1 MIAAIQMQWLGVGV
15 AALIVAALLIVVL
28 IRHRGEDERLMSSTP
43 AKPADLQTGP
53 PPGWSGLAAAT
64 APPALAAGAPAAPA
78 ATPPAPAPFAA
89 APLEAP
95 RAAMP
100 PAAAPPAAAPLEPP
114 LAATPLAATPP
125 TAAPL
130 AAAPAAGSFL
140 DEPLSRGFEGLGK
153 RTEPEAAASPSGPFP
168 VDPFGS
174 HDDIFPPAEAPPV
187 GQAPAAE
194 TPEGPIVAAPASAAP
209 VDQAPVADEP
219 VVEAPPAEAAPAAP
233 PVSETAPAAP
243 PADAAPAAPPA
254 EAAPLSDVIVTSGDG
269 QVDLADPDV
278 RALLV
283 SLVDDEIALAK
294 AYRSQGQTLDAI
306 LQLTEA
312 EKACMALGL
321 DDTLG
326 EVKALLGELQI

>member
-43 AKPADLQTGP
+43 DKPTDLGAGP
-53 PPGWSGLAAAT
+53 PPGWTGLAAPT
-64 APPALAAGAPAAPA
+64 PAPPAAVGAPA
-78 ATPPAPAPFAA
+78 PPAPT
-89 APLEAP
+89 
-95 RAAMP
+95 P
-100 PAAAPPAAAPLEPP
+100 PAAAPPAAAPLASAAPAPRPP
-114 LAATPLAATPP
+114 LAAVPP
-125 TAAPL
+125 AS
-130 AAAPAAGSFL
+130 AGSFL
-140 DEPLSRGFEGLGK
+140 DEPLSRDFDGLGK
-153 RTEPEAAASPSGPFP
+153 RTGSETAAPPAGPFP

-174 HDDIFPPAEAPPV
+174 HDDIFPPAAGAPPAEAPGAQEPAV
-187 GQAPAAE
+187 EAAAADMAAPEELAVEAPAAE
-194 TPEGPIVAAPASAAP
+194 AQAPAPPAAEASAAEDPVAAAPA
-209 VDQAPVADEP
+209 
-219 VVEAPPAEAAPAAP
+219 AEAAPAAP
-233 PVSETAPAAP
+233 PVESAPAAS
-243 PADAAPAAPPA
+243 PA

-312 EKACMALGL
+312 EKACTALGL
-321 DDTLG
+321 DDTLAD
-326 EVKALLGELQI
+326 VKALLGELQL